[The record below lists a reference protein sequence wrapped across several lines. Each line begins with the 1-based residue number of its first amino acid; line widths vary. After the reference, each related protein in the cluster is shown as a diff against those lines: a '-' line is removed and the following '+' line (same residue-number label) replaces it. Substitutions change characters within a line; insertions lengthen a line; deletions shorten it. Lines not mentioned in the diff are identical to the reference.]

1 MILLWNFIEMKE
13 LLAWQIQLVRSSHSP
28 SPVEMWEIQFNQ
40 SGTIKVSVATELS
53 LLTTPPPP
61 WVPPPNRGVLK
72 EGPVSS
78 HLLHGAQ
85 LMHRAL

>member
-1 MILLWNFIEMKE
+1 VILLWNFIEMKE

-40 SGTIKVSVATELS
+40 SGTIKVSVAAKLS
-53 LLTTPPPP
+53 LFSPPPP
-61 WVPPPNRGVLK
+61 PPNHGVLE

-78 HLLHGAQ
+78 RLLHGAQ